1 MAVLAKPGAEE
12 KRREAEEGFLAATE
26 SLLDDGASYAEL
38 TIEQIAERA
47 KRPRTAFYL
56 YFRDK
61 RQLLMRLA
69 ERVATTFYAESERW
83 YQGSAGAGDVRP
95 ALAAIT
101 RTYREHAA
109 LLGAVVEASGYD
121 ERVNGFWRVV
131 IGRFVTA
138 TRDKLVS
145 EGEPEASA
153 EAKAF
158 ALTWMTERSLYQQF
172 GGGEPLDNDAF
183 LDALVDVWE
192 RSVYGA

>member
-1 MAVLAKPGAEE
+1 MAVLAKPGAEA

-69 ERVATTFYAESERW
+69 ERVATTFYEEAEPW
-83 YQGSAGAGDVRP
+83 YRPEGGIAEVRP
-95 ALAAIT
+95 AIEAIMN
-101 RTYREHAA
+101 TYREHAA

-121 ERVNGFWRVV
+121 ERIGGFWRSV
-131 IGRFVTA
+131 IERFVAA
-138 TRDKLVS
+138 TRDKLIL

-158 ALTWMTERSLYQQF
+158 ALTWMVERTLYQQLA
-172 GGGEPLDNDAF
+172 GGEPLDSDAVA
-183 LDALVDVWE
+183 DALVEVLE
-192 RSVYGA
+192 RSAYGA